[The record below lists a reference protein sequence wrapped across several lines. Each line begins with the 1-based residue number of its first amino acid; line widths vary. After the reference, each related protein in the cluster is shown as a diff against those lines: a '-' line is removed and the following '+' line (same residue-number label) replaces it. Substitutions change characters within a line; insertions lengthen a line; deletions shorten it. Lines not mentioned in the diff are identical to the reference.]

1 MSKLEHLIINQVFF
15 REISVAQTLEFG
27 HNRKK

>member
-27 HNRKK
+27 HNKKK

>member
-1 MSKLEHLIINQVFF
+1 MSKLKHLINNQVFF
-15 REISVAQTLEFG
+15 KEISVAQTLEFG